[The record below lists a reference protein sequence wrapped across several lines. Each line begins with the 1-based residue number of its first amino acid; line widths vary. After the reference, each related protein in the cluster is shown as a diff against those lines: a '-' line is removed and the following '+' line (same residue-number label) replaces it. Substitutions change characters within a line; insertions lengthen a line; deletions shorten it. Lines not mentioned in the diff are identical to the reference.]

1 MQYHG
6 FTVPTVPMR
15 EVGANIPGE
24 FLIYVFMWI
33 PLIAFAY
40 GIYKRVQLWRLGQ
53 PENRFDNVGARIGSL
68 LTYSF
73 GHKRIIRE
81 TVPGFMHF
89 FLFWGFV
96 ILAIAAGIDALH
108 SAPGLSV
115 IGHIL
120 GLKVEGGFYIG
131 FSAIVDLM
139 GFLATIGVFYLM
151 YRRYIVK
158 PDRLDNQPEDA
169 YAILLVA
176 IILVT
181 GFLIEGL
188 RIAAQIQIGGVAAMA
203 FEKIASPFGWLTAQL
218 FTGWPHETVLVWHR
232 ILWWFHM
239 VMAFAFIGYLPYS
252 KLWHILAGMINH
264 YFRNLGPKGALKPIE
279 NIEEAESFGVSAI
292 EQFTWKDMLDFD
304 TCVRCGRCQ
313 DNCPAY
319 LTGKPLSPKRL
330 IQDLKAHW
338 LEKAPYLEPPKPATG
353 AEEAAL
359 SDEEAADVL
368 NVNLIGDVI
377 EEEAI
382 WACTTCRACMEMCPM
397 FIEHIPKTI
406 EMRRNLVMWE
416 SNFPSEVQIVFR
428 GLEVNGNPWN
438 VGWDKR
444 ADWAEGLDVPLI
456 SDNNDVEYLYWVGCA
471 GAFDDRNKKVAAA
484 TAKILKAAGVKFAI
498 LGTEEKCCGE
508 SARRIG
514 NEYLYQTL
522 VMENV
527 EVMNGYGV
535 KKIVTHCP
543 HCFNTL
549 KNEYPQFGGNYEVIH
564 HTQLIADLIASGKI
578 KLSKPVNATLTYH
591 DSCYLGRHNDVYEEP
606 RKVINAVPGTRLV
619 EMERNREKGFCCGA
633 GGGRMW
639 MEEHTGEGQRR
650 INEARTE
657 QALALNPD
665 IIMTNC
671 PFCMT
676 MLADGVKGQE
686 KEEQVKVLDIA
697 ELVQQS
703 MN

>member
-6 FTVPTVPMR
+6 FSVPDVPMR

-24 FLIYVFMWI
+24 FLIYVFMWL
-33 PLIAFAY
+33 PLIALAY
-40 GIYKRVQLWRLGQ
+40 GIYKKIMLWRLGQ
-53 PENRFDNVGARIGSL
+53 PEKRFDKVGARIGSL
-68 LTYSF
+68 LNFSF

-81 TVPGFMHF
+81 TAPGFMHF

-96 ILAIAAGIDALH
+96 ILAMAAGIDALH

-115 IGHIL
+115 IGHLL
-120 GLKVEGGFYIG
+120 GLKVEGTFYIG
-131 FSAIVDLM
+131 FSAFVDLM
-139 GFLATIGVFYLM
+139 GFLATIGILYLM
-151 YRRYIVK
+151 FRRYVLK
-158 PDRLDNQPEDA
+158 PARLDNQPDDA
-169 YAILLVA
+169 YALLLVA
-176 IILVT
+176 IILIT
-181 GFLIEGL
+181 GFVIEGL
-188 RIAAQIQIGGVAAMA
+188 RIAAQIQIGGAAAMSY
-203 FEKIASPFGWLTAQL
+203 EKMASPFGWVTAQL
-218 FTGWPHETVLVWHR
+218 FAGWPHGTVLVWHR
-232 ILWWFHM
+232 IMWWFHM
-239 VMAFAFIGYLPYS
+239 VMAFAFIGYLPFS
-252 KLWHILAGMINH
+252 KLWHILAGMANH
-264 YFRNLGPKGALKPIE
+264 YFRNFGPKGALKPIE
-279 NIEEAESFGVSAI
+279 NIEEAESFGVNAI

-304 TCVRCGRCQ
+304 ACVRCGRCQ

-338 LEKAPYLEPPKPATG
+338 LEKAPYLTPPKPGTEAG
-353 AEEAAL
+353 EAAM
-359 SDEEAADVL
+359 SDEEVDDVM
-368 NVNLIGDVI
+368 NINLLGDVI
-377 EEEAI
+377 EEEVI
-382 WACTTCRACMEMCPM
+382 WACTTCRACMEECPM

-438 VGWDKR
+438 IGWDKR
-444 ADWAEGLDVPLI
+444 ADWAEGLDVPLMAED
-456 SDNNDVEYLYWVGCA
+456 SDVEYLYWVGCA

-484 TAKILKAAGVKFAI
+484 TAKILKAAGVKFAM

-514 NEYLYQTL
+514 NEYLFQTL
-522 VMENV
+522 AMENI

-535 KKIVTHCP
+535 KKIITHCP
-543 HCFNTL
+543 HCFNSL

-564 HTQLIADLIASGKI
+564 HTQLIAQLIASGKI
-578 KLSKPVNATLTYH
+578 KLSQPVNATLTYH

-606 RKVINAVPGTRLV
+606 RRIMKAVPGSKLV
-619 EMERNREKGFCCGA
+619 EMARHRDKGFCCGA

-639 MEEHTGEGQRR
+639 MEEHAGEGQRR
-650 INEARTE
+650 INDARTE
-657 QALALNPD
+657 QALATNPD

-703 MN
+703 IN